1 MCELL
6 APVRDETS
14 LTAAIQAGAD
24 AVYFGLGTL
33 NMRNNSKGIEPN
45 ALPDIIKKAHES
57 GVKAYIAMNTIVYD
71 EELGLVDE
79 LLDMIKATDAD
90 AVICSDF
97 AVIQKARQRG
107 IQVHISTQANISNI
121 EAVKFFASIGAER
134 VVLARELN
142 LKQIKTIK
150 DQSPIAIETFVHGA
164 MCISVSGRCYMSE
177 HLFGASANRGSC
189 YQPCRREYKIFDIED
204 EKEMVVG
211 QGYVMSPKDLC
222 ALPILDKLFE
232 AGIDCFKIEG
242 RSRSPE
248 YIKTVTSV
256 YRQAIDAI
264 KAGCF
269 DDKLKE
275 RLMEELKKVYNR
287 GFSTGFYLGK
297 PADSD
302 YAQTEGSIATE
313 TKVAIGKI
321 INYYPN
327 IGVAYASIQ
336 ASPISVGDKVQI
348 HGPTTGVLEF
358 EITDLWD
365 IQKNP
370 HQTIEKD
377 KATFPCP
384 EKVRMNDKLFKIVS
398 LNIIAS
404 VLLFLTLLAGC
415 ANNPG
420 FIARDG
426 SYYGSMNEMRFF
438 DINDL
443 GNHRRYGKAGEK
455 NGMVYTCKGGYI
467 DLGHLREAADR
478 TEYLANL
485 TYENLMKNSTKF
497 SFQVIDPSWYFLTIK
512 YPPNWENLPE
522 KEAAAKDISI
532 RLGQYFAFTTT
543 TWHEISTWFGYKK
556 NGVFSEYISAF
567 SWEDQYSDLLGT
579 ILAERAMRDTEHN
592 FNDAMTILLL
602 DELKKLGNQPPK
614 VGRNANKKIHKKW
627 YSGDK
632 YFWVT
637 MNKRNF
643 DTGADDGFITPWR
656 VPDICP
662 DIEPILYPVPSMDF
676 LSKYGVSVKFELEPR
691 EMEKALILKII
702 YPHGKGSRLE
712 PSIHFPAIVDAIK
725 KQAIEQ
731 YGPEVNEP
739 KL

>member
-33 NMRNNSKGIEPN
+33 NMRNNSKGIEPK
-45 ALPDIIKKAHES
+45 ALSDIVKKAHES
-57 GVKAYIAMNTIVYD
+57 GVKAYITLNTIVYD
-71 EELGLVDE
+71 EELALLDE
-79 LLDMIKATDAD
+79 LLDTIKAANAD
-90 AVICSDF
+90 AIICSDF
-97 AVIQKARQRG
+97 AVIQKARQRN
-107 IQVHISTQANISNI
+107 IQIHISTQANISNI
-121 EAVKFFASIGAER
+121 EAVKFFASLGAER

-150 DQSPIAIETFVHGA
+150 DQSPIEIETFVHGA

-177 HLFGASANRGSC
+177 HLFGASANRGNC
-189 YQPCRREYKIFDIED
+189 YQPCRREYKIWDIED
-204 EKEMVVG
+204 EKEMTVG

-222 ALPILDKLFE
+222 ALPILDKLID

-256 YRQAIDAI
+256 YRQAIDSI

-275 RLMEELKKVYNR
+275 RLMDELKKVYNR
-287 GFSTGFYLGK
+287 GFSTGFYLGA
-297 PADSD
+297 PANSD

-336 ASPISVGDKVQI
+336 ASPISIGDKVQI

-358 EITDLWD
+358 EITDLRD
-365 IQKNP
+365 TQKNQ
-370 HQTIEKD
+370 HQTIEKG
-377 KATFPCP
+377 KATFPCS
-384 EKVRMNDKLFKIVS
+384 EKVRMNDKLFKIISGNV
-398 LNIIAS
+398 LGL
-404 VLLFLTLLAGC
+404 VLLFLAMLAGC
-415 ANNPG
+415 TNNPG

-426 SYYGSMNEMRFF
+426 SYFGAINKMQFT

-443 GNHRRYGKAGEK
+443 GRHRRYGETGEK

-485 TYENLMKNSTKF
+485 TYENLMKNKTEF
-497 SFQVIDPSWYFLTIK
+497 SFQVIDPSWYFVTFK
-512 YPPNWENLPE
+512 YPSNWENLPD

-532 RLGQYFAFTTT
+532 RLGQYFAFKTT

-556 NGVFSEYISAF
+556 NGIFSEYISSF

-579 ILAERAMRDTEHN
+579 ILAERAMRDTGHN
-592 FNDAMTILLL
+592 FNDTMTILLS

-614 VGRNANKKIHKKW
+614 TGRTANKKIHEKW
-627 YSGDK
+627 YSGDD
-632 YFWVT
+632 YFWVV

-643 DTGADDGFITPWR
+643 DIGVDDGFVTPWL
-656 VPDICP
+656 VPGICQNAKP
-662 DIEPILYPVPSMDF
+662 VPYPAPSMDF
-676 LSKYGVSVKFELEPR
+676 LSKYGITIKFELEPR
-691 EMEKALILKII
+691 EMEKNLMLRII
-702 YPHGKGSRLE
+702 YPDGKGSRLE
-712 PSIHFPAIVDAIK
+712 PAIHFPAIINTIK
-725 KQAIEQ
+725 KQAVEK
-731 YGPEVNEP
+731 YGTNVNKP
-739 KL
+739 NL